1 MTSALLFTALN
12 SELKFPDG
20 TKFYPDMQ
28 DGEYGFNTAA
38 DRGADTFHPFK
49 VEEFQIITWTM
60 SNSASNLSVLN
71 LKGFSDTP
79 NYVSVSAVNNVWM
92 DFIYDARASTTQ
104 VKTCAYA
111 TSQTI
116 AYENVS
122 TRMPIFTKD
131 QITIVPL
138 VSGVRDKKATAIIAR
153 ITDYNS

>member
-1 MTSALLFTALN
+1 
-12 SELKFPDG
+12 
-20 TKFYPDMQ
+20 MQ
-28 DGEYGFNTAA
+28 NGEYGFNTAA

-49 VEEFQIITWTM
+49 AEEFQIITWTM

-111 TSQTI
+111 TNQTI
-116 AYENVS
+116 VYENVS
-122 TRMPIFTKD
+122 TRMPVFTKD

-138 VSGVRDKKATAIIAR
+138 VSGVGDKKATAIIAR

>member
-1 MTSALLFTALN
+1 MLN
-12 SELKFPDG
+12 GNFGGIKFG
-20 TKFYPDMQ
+20 Q
-28 DGEYGFNTAA
+28 DENGNYGYYKV
-38 DRGADTFHPFK
+38 GADTVTPFK
-49 VEEFQIITWTM
+49 SFNGEFQIITWTM

-111 TSQTI
+111 TTQTI
-116 AYENVS
+116 VYENVS
-122 TRMPIFTKD
+122 TRMPVFTKD

-138 VSGVRDKKATAIIAR
+138 VSGVGDKKATAIIAR